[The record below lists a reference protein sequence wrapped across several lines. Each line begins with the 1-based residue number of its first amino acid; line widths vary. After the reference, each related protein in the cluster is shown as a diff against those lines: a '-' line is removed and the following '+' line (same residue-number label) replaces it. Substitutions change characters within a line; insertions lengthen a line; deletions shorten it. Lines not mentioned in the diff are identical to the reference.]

1 MCGRHRFGLLSG
13 LRQSSGLGR
22 SRNRGSPC
30 AQSEPGEGAVVP
42 VEIEEPP
49 AVELSEEERQ
59 SLLRTLR
66 WVMIATQTDKR
77 GEEMMQDIIDRLER
91 APAAV
96 APKL

>member
-1 MCGRHRFGLLSG
+1 MTLL
-13 LRQSSGLGR
+13 
-22 SRNRGSPC
+22 
-30 AQSEPGEGAVVP
+30 
-42 VEIEEPP
+42 
-49 AVELSEEERQ
+49 ELSEEESQ

-77 GEEMMQDIIDRLER
+77 GEEMMQDIINRLER